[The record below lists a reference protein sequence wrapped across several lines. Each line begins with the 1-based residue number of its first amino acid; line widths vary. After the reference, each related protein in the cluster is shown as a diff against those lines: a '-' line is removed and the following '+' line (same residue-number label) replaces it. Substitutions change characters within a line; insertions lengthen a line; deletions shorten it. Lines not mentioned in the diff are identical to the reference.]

1 MLLCRWFVFQFL
13 NNFFPD
19 KLLSLTIEVGWVPQ
33 WFVQLKQKW
42 LLSSFIILLAVQLL
56 CAVAIEVGENLIPLL
71 FLVCSLIF
79 LALNHLDVIV
89 SFIVKYVVFWL
100 EQLWK
105 FVSISATC

>member
-1 MLLCRWFVFQFL
+1 VLFCRWFVFQFL

-71 FLVCSLIF
+71 FF
-79 LALNHLDVIV
+79 
-89 SFIVKYVVFWL
+89 FW
-100 EQLWK
+100 
-105 FVSISATC
+105 FAR